1 MPMRPNS
8 LSLRD
13 LTPTDPDEPTIR
25 ISKRRFNLSDEGNQ
39 AQLRSVL
46 SGIVAGE
53 YQDEDIQGFT
63 ELYPETAP
71 FVSQAI
77 RQREIFRSNFQQ
89 PKAPVYEP
97 NEEMS
102 SPGAPGK
109 ADLGGAMQQLLGM
122 GDVEGAKKL
131 ADLAATIGRGG
142 DKQEGPVLKAV
153 PADTVTK
160 VTSGLNALNLMK
172 DIIPAL
178 TKISGRV
185 GGNIERVKV
194 WANAGDQD
202 VTNAQSAIE
211 QFDFLAQAFQ
221 KGAASEPDI
230 KRAMD
235 IRPAFGL
242 PEAHNRKR
250 AENFSNLFSAIIKSE
265 ISNYKG
271 KGYEIPEEWGQL
283 ADNIGIDINKIQPYS
298 SGKNNPYTTM
308 ARNIARK
315 NLSESLSR
323 HRPDRPGKNEKPE
336 FKNMSNEDLLKK
348 ALGQ

>member
-194 WANAGDQD
+194 WAKAGDQEGD
-202 VTNAQSAIE
+202 GYSPGFWLAGSAQQETCGELLQS
-211 QFDFLAQAFQ
+211 FLCNHQ
-221 KGAASEPDI
+221 I
-230 KRAMD
+230 
-235 IRPAFGL
+235 
-242 PEAHNRKR
+242 
-250 AENFSNLFSAIIKSE
+250 
-265 ISNYKG
+265 
-271 KGYEIPEEWGQL
+271 
-283 ADNIGIDINKIQPYS
+283 
-298 SGKNNPYTTM
+298 
-308 ARNIARK
+308 
-315 NLSESLSR
+315 
-323 HRPDRPGKNEKPE
+323 
-336 FKNMSNEDLLKK
+336 
-348 ALGQ
+348 